1 MIVSDLYTLPDHPFV
16 DGIYGENLPDEE
28 IAAAAVAV
36 GASVIEHW
44 STHCKVSD
52 SAVVVVVV
60 VIPYAVCVGT
70 YLSIHC

>member
-1 MIVSDLYTLPDHPFV
+1 MAAVRSSSRGRALRLIVSDLYTLPDHPFV

-52 SAVVVVVV
+52 SAVV
-60 VIPYAVCVGT
+60 
-70 YLSIHC
+70 